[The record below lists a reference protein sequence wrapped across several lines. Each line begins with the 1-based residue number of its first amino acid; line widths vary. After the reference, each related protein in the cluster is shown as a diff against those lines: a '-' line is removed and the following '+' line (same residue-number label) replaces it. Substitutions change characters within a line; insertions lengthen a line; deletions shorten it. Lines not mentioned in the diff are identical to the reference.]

1 MTETILLVE
10 DDESLRRLAQR
21 LLAKMGYNV
30 IPAADGAAAVAGCRD
45 SPVDIQ
51 LLMTDVFMPD
61 IGGPE
66 LAQRLLA
73 IRPSMKV
80 LYVSGN
86 EDAIQAG
93 GPLDKSSHFLMK
105 PYTQDQLKRKVREI
119 LSGSVGA

>member
-21 LLAKMGYNV
+21 LLAKMGYSV
-30 IPAADGAAAVAGCRD
+30 IPAGDGAAAVAGCRD
-45 SPVDIQ
+45 SPTDIQ
-51 LLMTDVFMPD
+51 LLITDVFMPD

-66 LAQRLLA
+66 LAQHLLA

-86 EDAIQAG
+86 EQAIQPG
-93 GPLDKSSHFLMK
+93 GPLAKSSHFLLK
-105 PYTQDQLKRKVREI
+105 PYSQDQLKWKIREI
-119 LSGSVGA
+119 LDS